1 MMLHRLVWVYTCQN
15 ATLLEIT
22 CHGSFLFLRY
32 VSAPCTGQMQTVQCY
47 SGLDAYD
54 TTHCELGVNGS
65 SVISLR
71 VVRVQWDPPCNFKT
85 DINYTRVMVEDG
97 GYGFDDNIMW
107 SADGCTGI
115 FEYCLECKCNAKNII
130 EP

>member
-1 MMLHRLVWVYTCQN
+1 
-15 ATLLEIT
+15 
-22 CHGSFLFLRY
+22 
-32 VSAPCTGQMQTVQCY
+32 MQTVQCY

-54 TTHCELGVNGS
+54 TTHCELGVTGS

-71 VVRVQWDPPCNFKT
+71 VVRVQWDPPCTFKT

-115 FEYCLECKCNAKNII
+115 FEYCLECKYNAKNII